1 MLEKERLRRQ
11 RSSQRL
17 GLWEPFPLLTS
28 PPLLE
33 RRLETLPS
41 GSGDILPQSL
51 IAIQPVSRRRPL
63 DGKQLVSQP
72 YPPHPRT

>member
-1 MLEKERLRRQ
+1 MPRCHLMAEALYYNVWKKKERLRRQ

-28 PPLLE
+28 SPPLLE
-33 RRLETLPS
+33 HRLETLPS

-51 IAIQPVSRRRPL
+51 IATQPVSR
-63 DGKQLVSQP
+63 
-72 YPPHPRT
+72 